1 MWFNMDDILSTILK
15 DTYTLSQFKKRL
27 KILQSYF
34 QQQFFHSL
42 ATESLTPKDSLWFK
56 SLPKSF
62 MESFSKDN
70 LSQNLG
76 SLTKKISS
84 MQILTVYLPIDVTDE
99 ALDQIGS
106 KVRNLFG
113 EKFLLD
119 IKYNPN
125 LIAGCAL
132 SWKGIYKDYS
142 LHSKIS
148 ERRLAILQS
157 FKKFLR

>member
-1 MWFNMDDILSTILK
+1 MDDLLTVILQ

-34 QQQFFHSL
+34 QQQFFRSL
-42 ATESLTPKDSLWFK
+42 ATENLTPRDSQWFK

-62 MESFSKDN
+62 MESFNKDN
-70 LSQNLG
+70 LSQNLS
-76 SLTKKISS
+76 SLNSKINSTP
-84 MQILTVYLPIDVTDE
+84 ILTVYLPIDVSDE

-113 EKFLLD
+113 ENFLLD
-119 IKYNPN
+119 VKYNPN

-132 SWKGIYKDYS
+132 TWKGIYKDYS
-142 LHSKIS
+142 LHSRIG
-148 ERRLAILQS
+148 ERKLAILQS